1 MDELRIKRYNDKI
14 NYIVDNIMDLPR
26 EPKSKFEKGGIFY
39 SLQTSIETTMDL
51 VAMLVK
57 DLGVPVK
64 DDALNISK
72 IINRRKLNSELG
84 EKLKKANGLRNILVH
99 RYNEFEE
106 QLILDS
112 VEEIKTL
119 LYQWIEIV
127 ESILNEIT

>member
-14 NYIVDNIMDLPR
+14 NYIIDNIKDLPR
-26 EPKSKFEKGGIFY
+26 EPKNKFEKGGIFY
-39 SLQTSIETTMDL
+39 SLQTSIEAMIDL

-57 DLGVPVK
+57 DMGVPVK
-64 DDALNISK
+64 DDALNISE
-72 IINRRKLNSELG
+72 IVNQRTLEPELG

-112 VEEIKTL
+112 VEEIKAL
-119 LYQWIEIV
+119 LYQWIEV
-127 ESILNEIT
+127 AEAILNEIT